1 MNADQEYEIDLLE
14 LCRVLWKNALAIA
27 LVAVIFGAAVF
38 GVTVFFITP
47 TYEATASMYINNN
60 NSLDF
65 GSTSFE
71 ISAGELTTSN
81 SLVPAYLY
89 VLRSRTTMEDIIAEA
104 NLSYTTE
111 ELEKMI
117 TATAV
122 DKVAAFEVTVTSE
135 SPSEAEM
142 IANTIAKLLPDRFAE
157 VMDGSAV
164 RIVDYAIIPSH
175 RASPSIL
182 VNTVLGCMIGAVL
195 SAAIVI
201 LRNLLDDRSRVMIQ
215 SADEIRAMYPD
226 LRILAVIPDMRTS
239 EKKNGYYSSY
249 YGPTDSKKKGG
260 KKHG

>member
-1 MNADQEYEIDLLE
+1 MNTDQEYEIDLLD
-14 LCRVLWKNALAIA
+14 LCQALWKNALIIA
-27 LVAVIFGAAVF
+27 LVAVIVGAAAF
-38 GVTVFFITP
+38 GVTAFFITP
-47 TYEATASMYINNN
+47 KYQATASMYINNN
-60 NSLDF
+60 NSLNF

-89 VLRSRTTMEDIIAEA
+89 ILRSRTTMEDVIAEA
-104 NLSYTTE
+104 NLSYTAE
-111 ELEKMI
+111 ELKRMI

-142 IANTIAKLLPDRFAE
+142 IANTIARLLPDRFAE

-175 RASPSIL
+175 RASPNIL
-182 VNTVLGCMIGAVL
+182 KNTVLGCLAGAILCAV
-195 SAAIVI
+195 IVI
-201 LRNLLDDRSRVMIQ
+201 LRSLLDDRPKVMIQ

-226 LRILAVIPDMRTS
+226 LRILAVIPDMRMS
-239 EKKNGYYSSY
+239 EKKYGYDYSC
-249 YGPTDSKKKGG
+249 YGSADSKKKGR
-260 KKHG
+260 

>member
-1 MNADQEYEIDLLE
+1 MNIIQDDQIDLLA
-14 LCRVLWKNALAIA
+14 LCRALWKNALVIA
-27 LVAVIFGAAVF
+27 LVAVIFGAAFF
-38 GVTVFFITP
+38 GVTAFFITP
-47 TYEATASMYINNN
+47 TYEATASLYINNN

-65 GSTSFE
+65 GSTSLE

-89 VLRSRTTMEDIIAEA
+89 ILRSRTTMEDIIAEA

-111 ELEKMI
+111 ELKEMI
-117 TATAV
+117 TAKAV
-122 DKVAAFEVTVTSE
+122 DKVAAFEVTVTST

-182 VNTVLGCMIGAVL
+182 KNTVLGCLVGAVL
-195 SAAIVI
+195 CAAIVI
-201 LRNLLDDRSRVMIQ
+201 LRSLLDDRSKVMVQ

-226 LRILAVIPDMRTS
+226 LRILAVIPDMRMS

-249 YGPTDSKKKGG
+249 YGPANSKKKGR
-260 KKHG
+260 

>member
-1 MNADQEYEIDLLE
+1 MNNDQEYEIDLLA
-14 LCRVLWKNALAIA
+14 LCRLLWKNILAIA
-27 LVAVIFGAAVF
+27 LVAVIVGAAVF
-38 GVTVFFITP
+38 GVTLFFITP

-65 GSTSFE
+65 GSTSLE

-89 VLRSRTTMEDIIAEA
+89 ILRSRTTMEDIIAEA

-111 ELEKMI
+111 ELEEMI
-117 TATAV
+117 TAKAV

-182 VNTVLGCMIGAVL
+182 KNTVLGCLIGAIL
-195 SAAIVI
+195 CAAIVI
-201 LRNLLDDRSRVMIQ
+201 LRSLLDNRSKVMVQ

-226 LRILAVIPDMRTS
+226 HRILAVIPDMRTP
-239 EKKNGYYSSY
+239 EKKSGYYSTY
-249 YGPTDSKKKGG
+249 YGTENTTRKGG

>member
-1 MNADQEYEIDLLE
+1 MNIVRDDEVDLLA

-27 LVAVIFGAAVF
+27 LVAVLVGAAVF
-38 GVTVFFITP
+38 GVTAFFITP
-47 TYEATASMYINNN
+47 KYEATASMYINSN
-60 NSLDF
+60 NSLNF

-89 VLRSRTTMEDIIAEA
+89 VLKSRTTMEDVIAAA

-122 DKVAAFEVTVTSE
+122 EKVAAFEVTVTST

-175 RASPSIL
+175 RASPNVL
-182 VNTVLGCMIGAVL
+182 QNTIIGCLLGAMLC
-195 SAAIVI
+195 AAIVI
-201 LRNLLDDRSRVMIQ
+201 ARNMMDDRSDVMVQ

-226 LRILAVIPDMRTS
+226 LRILAVIPDMRVS

-249 YGPTDSKKKGG
+249 YGPADSNRKGG
-260 KKHG
+260 KKIG

>member
-1 MNADQEYEIDLLE
+1 MNTDQEYEIDLLE
-14 LCRVLWKNALAIA
+14 LCRALWKNALAIA
-27 LVAVIFGAAVF
+27 LAAVIVGAAVF
-38 GVTVFFITP
+38 GVTAFFITP

-60 NSLDF
+60 NSLNF

-81 SLVPAYLY
+81 SLVPAYIY
-89 VLRSRTTMEDIIAEA
+89 VLQSRTTMEDVIAEA

-111 ELEKMI
+111 ELGKMI
-117 TATAV
+117 TAKAV

-142 IANTIAKLLPDRFAE
+142 IANTIAKLLPERFAE

-164 RIVDYAIIPSH
+164 RVVDYAIIPSH

-182 VNTVLGCMIGAVL
+182 KNTVIGCLVGVFL
-195 SAAIVI
+195 CAAIVI
-201 LRNLLDDRSRVMIQ
+201 LRSLMDDRSKVMIQ

-226 LRILAVIPDMRTS
+226 LRVLAVIPDMRVS

-249 YGPTDSKKKGG
+249 YGPAESKRKDG
-260 KKHG
+260 KKHA

>member
-1 MNADQEYEIDLLE
+1 MSIVQDDEIDLLAIFHA
-14 LCRVLWKNALAIA
+14 LWKNILVIV
-27 LVAVIFGAAVF
+27 LVAVIFGAAMF
-38 GVTVFFITP
+38 GVTVFFMTP
-47 TYEATASMYINNN
+47 TYEATASLYINNN

-65 GSTSFE
+65 GSTSLQ

-89 VLRSRTTMEDIIAEA
+89 ILQSRTTMEDIIAEA

-111 ELEKMI
+111 QLKRMI

-122 DKVAAFEVTVTSE
+122 EKVAAFEVTVRST

-175 RASPSIL
+175 RSSPNVL
-182 VNTVLGCMIGAVL
+182 TNTVFGCLIGGFL
-195 SAAIVI
+195 CAAIVI
-201 LRNLLDDRSRVMIQ
+201 LRSLMDDRSKVMVQ

-226 LRILAVIPDMRTS
+226 LRILAVIPDMRMS

-249 YGPTDSKKKGG
+249 YGPADSKKKGR
-260 KKHG
+260 